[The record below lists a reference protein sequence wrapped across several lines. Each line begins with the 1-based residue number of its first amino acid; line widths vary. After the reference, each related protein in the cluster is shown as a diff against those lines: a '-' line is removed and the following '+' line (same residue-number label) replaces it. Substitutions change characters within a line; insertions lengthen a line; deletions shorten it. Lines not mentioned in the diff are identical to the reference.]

1 MSYDGVVCV
10 GRVGFRAAEKNNCQK
25 IAPDFCSDSR
35 RGKWR
40 ILEYATL
47 AVTQKLSKKTSKIG

>member
-1 MSYDGVVCV
+1 MKIAKEI
-10 GRVGFRAAEKNNCQK
+10 GFRAAENNNYPK
-25 IAPDFCSDSR
+25 IAAGFCSDSR

-47 AVTQKLSKKTSKIG
+47 AVTQKLSNKTSKVG